1 MVMHYSVDSKGC
13 PSQEEGMGGPL
24 KNVES
29 EEWLKTRELAPFP
42 MQYTV
47 HARGANGTTDCEDT
61 ILRYTIVRTGEDTYR
76 VNFAENMVKFTREFQ
91 YRGEDFLM
99 VMRGE
104 FWYAMVA
111 KF

>member
-1 MVMHYSVDSKGC
+1 
-13 PSQEEGMGGPL
+13 
-24 KNVES
+24 
-29 EEWLKTRELAPFP
+29 

-47 HARGANGTTDCEDT
+47 HARRANGTTDCEDT